1 MNLILGERGE
11 IGSKIAEFL
20 STAPLKVVGK
30 TMVREWITGK
40 EKVIRED
47 LLDYAPRDTSIAN
60 IFYCVGNTNP
70 HASEDSLSIVN
81 FELPQSILRATID
94 LPFRLVTFGSV
105 HENSRINNPYMLSKR
120 KFHDFILDQGA
131 NYNWNHFQLH
141 TLYSEDLPKPHMFLG
156 QMLDAIKANEKFRMS
171 SGNQL
176 RQFHHT
182 YDVVKA
188 VISSPP
194 SLRTN
199 SVIQV
204 AGGDSIRLIDVATRV
219 FSEIRAIENLEV
231 GALGDQANEIYDS
244 SDSVPESLIMSE
256 FRNPLIEIPKLVS
269 NVWLRR

>member
-70 HASEDSLSIVN
+70 HASEDSLSILN

-131 NYNWNHFQLH
+131 NYN
-141 TLYSEDLPKPHMFLG
+141 
-156 QMLDAIKANEKFRMS
+156 
-171 SGNQL
+171 
-176 RQFHHT
+176 
-182 YDVVKA
+182 
-188 VISSPP
+188 
-194 SLRTN
+194 
-199 SVIQV
+199 
-204 AGGDSIRLIDVATRV
+204 
-219 FSEIRAIENLEV
+219 
-231 GALGDQANEIYDS
+231 
-244 SDSVPESLIMSE
+244 
-256 FRNPLIEIPKLVS
+256 
-269 NVWLRR
+269 